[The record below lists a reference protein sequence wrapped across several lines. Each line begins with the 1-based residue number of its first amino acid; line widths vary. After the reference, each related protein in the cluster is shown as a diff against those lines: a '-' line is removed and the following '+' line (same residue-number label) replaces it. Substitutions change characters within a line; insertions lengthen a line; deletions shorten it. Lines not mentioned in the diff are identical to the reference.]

1 MTVERDK
8 RIVALREQGRTHK
21 EIAAAVGLDLERVVV
36 ICRSHA
42 AATSC
47 FLPDGVS
54 LNTARDVERTIG
66 LRPSIEKAPEI
77 SKRMMEVLNGTKRRK
92 TIRELGAWLETLKLF
107 P

>member
-1 MTVERDK
+1 MTLERDK
-8 RIVALREQGRTHK
+8 RVVALREEGRTHK
-21 EIAAAVGLDLERVVV
+21 EIAAAMGLGLERVVV

-42 AATSC
+42 AAASC

-66 LRPSIEKAPEI
+66 LWPSMETAPEI
-77 SKRMMEVLNGTKRRK
+77 AKRMMEVLNGTKRRK
-92 TIRELGAWLETLKLF
+92 TLRELGAWLETLKLF